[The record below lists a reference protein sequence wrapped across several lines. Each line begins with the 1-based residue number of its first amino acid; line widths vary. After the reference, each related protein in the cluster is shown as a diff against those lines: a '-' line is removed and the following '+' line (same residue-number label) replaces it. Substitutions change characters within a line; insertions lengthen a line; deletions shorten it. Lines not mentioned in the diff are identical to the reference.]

1 MVQLHSANYMLQIT
15 WCKINKCM
23 ELNKRPKTQIPM
35 HISVI
40 KIYLENPA
48 NHQQYSISITRKIN
62 IKKTLNKSYIKMSYA

>member
-35 HISVI
+35 HINVI

-48 NHQQYSISITRKIN
+48 NHQQYSISITRKKK
-62 IKKTLNKSYIKMSYA
+62 IKKTLNKSY